1 MIRSFLI
8 ALQFLT
14 RIPVRF
20 KTEPVE
26 SEYRRAIA
34 FYPVVGLLVGLSGM
48 GVYFVSIL
56 VFSQP
61 ITVVF
66 VLMFLVAITG
76 ALHEDGLAD
85 CADAFGGGYDRDQIL
100 KIMRD
105 SHIGVFGAL
114 ALVFVLWLKFLLL
127 TPLQGWEF
135 GRCLLLG
142 QILSRWFVLPLAVT
156 LPQARQEG
164 LGKEFSHQ
172 LRKLP
177 LLFSSAFTVLLGAL
191 LYQWVFLAVLILPFI
206 AVSFLGFLCY
216 RKIRGVTGDCLGAAI
231 QIAELCIY
239 ISIVGVIQWMS
250 R

>member
-142 QILSRWFVLPLAVT
+142 QILSRWFLASTAGRESGEIPRTAGSLARSLRTPDAKSPQMCIAKLCCGARSDEGANRVRHELQRVDPDASGARALLARACPLRRPLA
-156 LPQARQEG
+156 
-164 LGKEFSHQ
+164 
-172 LRKLP
+172 
-177 LLFSSAFTVLLGAL
+177 
-191 LYQWVFLAVLILPFI
+191 
-206 AVSFLGFLCY
+206 
-216 RKIRGVTGDCLGAAI
+216 
-231 QIAELCIY
+231 
-239 ISIVGVIQWMS
+239 
-250 R
+250 